1 MKKRTK
7 VAAILATLSAAVVI
21 GGVGWYQSAYADS
34 QQSTTPGYADDPL
47 VTKSYVDQKVA
58 ELVKQELAKGAGGAP
73 TGSGAV
79 AKLEVVTVP
88 FGKKI
93 IVEDGGELI
102 VRTGKAVAYSTD
114 ANGLSDMT
122 DGLDIAPGKPVGNNH
137 LILFPRG
144 GRGVEADPKQKNG
157 LTVLVRGSYKI
168 Q

>member
-1 MKKRTK
+1 MNRYTK
-7 VAAILATLSAAVVI
+7 TFGILVAAAVVA
-21 GGVGWYQSAYADS
+21 GGVNWYQSAYADG
-34 QQSTTPGYADDPL
+34 QQTTPGYAGDPI

-58 ELVKQELAKGAGGAP
+58 ELIQAELAKAGAGNAGGAAA
-73 TGSGAV
+73 GM

-93 IVEDGGELI
+93 VVEDGGELI
-102 VRTGKAVAYSTD
+102 VRTGKAIAYSTD

-122 DGLDIAPGKPVGNNH
+122 AGLDIAPGKPVATNH

-157 LTVLVRGSYKI
+157 LTVLVRGGYALK
-168 Q
+168 